1 MGVALTPIPAAWA
14 ADVPTL
20 PGICPDGFLLD
31 GGGRCVRWAEVAR
44 PPKGLPTG
52 LITLTDGRIMT
63 VGLQVR
69 DDGDRYASSDEPPRF
84 AGGVLH
90 DPRSWIL
97 EPTPPMPDPVVQAA
111 GIARSEHAVFV
122 FDGFVLEPAPSPEE
136 PPVYRDVRAIRR
148 FDLTTRTWTVLERP
162 DDLAA
167 AYGFLQLPDGQVLL
181 AGGHRPDNER
191 EAVADTWRFDPVGE
205 TWSPGPP
212 LGSARVLPRLAA
224 LEDGRVLCF
233 GGATSPEVDVW
244 TPSRETE
251 ILAEDD
257 TWRPQSEK
265 PGGRHAVGP
274 TRLRDG
280 RVLSFAASEPD
291 SPPRMRF
298 FDPSDGSWS
307 DGLEIPDLVMVRW
320 AVLTADDTVLIG
332 GWPREYETSASLLLY
347 QWRPGEPV
355 ERVALEDPARL
366 RIDSH
371 DTRTVHVLED
381 GRVALFSSADRL
393 IEIYDPERRQA
404 RALSPAPMTLLA
416 SSIDPEGR
424 VLLLGERRRYDED
437 RSTASWI
444 VQRRD
449 LDGTWTQT
457 SAVEVAEDTGVRAFA
472 LQPGHFVLLGDT
484 CQRYDTARGWD
495 TCAAPPAIPWNAS
508 AAVMT
513 DGSLVFTG
521 GGTDEEPSAESHR
534 YDPHRDRWTQL
545 GDLLTPRIG
554 ASLAALPD
562 GSALLVGGRPAF
574 VDDEDAWKEEP
585 TPLISERLSSRG
597 RWREAAPTPIALDA
611 PATLVLPSGEVACSG
626 RPARYTPERRVT
638 SGGMGPWLRGTV
650 PSFLWDPD
658 TDSWRDGPRAP
669 PAEITD
675 TPITWAVNDSLILQG
690 GGRASL
696 YAIDADAWSP
706 TLVPPFRPDR
716 AVVGERLPDGRLL
729 FIGEHDHALVQAEL
743 HVAPGPTAR
752 LSRFST
758 PQSDIDLPEGEDPL
772 PAFALQESLDDA
784 MVTCAMDRAHACLGL
799 LQVAAQQAEGPAS
812 LGLLPEVL
820 KTACVHLQEA
830 TPEERARLDAA
841 APLCATGT
849 EP

>member
-1 MGVALTPIPAAWA
+1 MGVALTPITAAWA
-14 ADVPTL
+14 SDVPAL

-44 PPKGLPTG
+44 PPRGFPIG

-69 DDGDRYASSDEPPRF
+69 DDGDRYGGADEPPRF

-122 FDGFVLEPAPSPEE
+122 FDGFVYEPAASLED
-136 PPVYRDVRAIRR
+136 PPIYRDVRAIRR
-148 FDLTTRTWTVLERP
+148 FDLTTRTWTRLERP
-162 DDLAA
+162 DDLAT

-224 LEDGRVLCF
+224 LADGRILCF
-233 GGATSPEVDVW
+233 GGVTSTEADVW
-244 TPSRETE
+244 TPSGETE
-251 ILAEDD
+251 ILADDD
-257 TWRPQSEK
+257 TWRAQPEK
-265 PGGRHAVGP
+265 PGGRHGTPPV
-274 TRLRDG
+274 TLRDG
-280 RVLSFAASEPD
+280 RVLGFATSEPE

-307 DGLEIPDLVMVRW
+307 DGLEIPDLLGVHW
-320 AVLTADDTVLIG
+320 AVHTADDTVLFG

-355 ERVALEDPARL
+355 ERVALDPTRD

-371 DTRTVHVLED
+371 DTRTVHILED
-381 GRVALFSSADRL
+381 GRVALFSGADRL
-393 IEIYDPERRQA
+393 VEIYDTERRQA

-416 SSIDPEGR
+416 SSTDPEGR
-424 VLLLGERRRYDED
+424 LLLLGERRRYEED

-449 LDGTWTQT
+449 LDGTWTQP
-457 SAVEVAEDTGVRAFA
+457 SALDAAEDTGIRAFA

-484 CQRYDTARGWD
+484 CQRYDTASGWGA
-495 TCAAPPAIPWNAS
+495 CAAPPVIPWNAA

-513 DGSLVFTG
+513 DGSLVFAG
-521 GGTDEEPSAESHR
+521 GGTDEQPSAESHR
-534 YDPHRDRWTQL
+534 YDPRRDRWTQL
-545 GDLLTPRIG
+545 GDLLTPRVG

-562 GSALLVGGRPAF
+562 GSALLVSGRAAF
-574 VDDEDAWKEEP
+574 EEDESAWKEEP
-585 TPLISERLSSRG
+585 VALSSERLSSRG

-626 RPARYTPERRVT
+626 RPASYTQGRSAT
-638 SGGMGPWLRGTV
+638 GGRMGPWPQDTV

-696 YAIDADAWSP
+696 YAIDAGAWAP

-729 FIGEHDHALVQAEL
+729 FIGEHEHALIQAEL
-743 HVAPGPTAR
+743 LVSPVPTAR
-752 LSRFST
+752 LPRFPT
-758 PQSDIDLPEGEDPL
+758 PHSGIDMPEGEDPM
-772 PAFALQESLDDA
+772 PAFALQEIVDEV
-784 MVTCAMDRAHACLGL
+784 MVECTMDRARACLGL
-799 LQVAAQQAEGPAS
+799 LDVATQQAEGPAS
-812 LGLLPEVL
+812 LGLIPEVL
-820 KTACVHLQEA
+820 RTACAHLAAAPSED
-830 TPEERARLDAA
+830 RARLSAA
-841 APLCATGT
+841 EPLCATAT